1 MTDFETWLL
10 DDGYERI
17 FRYLKYRLPG
27 QFTPE
32 EMEKKY
38 SDQQLEYIDTHY
50 EYMKIE
56 TAIELPD
63 SDVLLEFHPCFKY
76 EDGEFEILDHLRY
89 LKLSQIE
96 LLYVPEDQALDD

>member
-38 SDQQLEYIDTHY
+38 SDQPLEYLDIHY
-50 EYMKIE
+50 KYMKIE

-63 SDVLLEFHPCFKY
+63 GDILLEFHPCYKNEHEWDISESLGY
-76 EDGEFEILDHLRY
+76 I
-89 LKLSQIE
+89 KLSQIE
-96 LLYVPEDQALDD
+96 LFYYPHEQVLD

>member
-32 EMEKKY
+32 ETDKKY

-63 SDVLLEFHPCFKY
+63 GDILFEFQPWYKDEC
-76 EDGEFEILDHLRY
+76 EWDISESLRY
-89 LKLSQIE
+89 IKLSQIE
-96 LLYVPEDQALDD
+96 LFYYPHEQVLG